1 MSKRQENN
9 TRPKLADHLAW
20 DERIRQLPDGL
31 FVDDV
36 RLMIKTQPL
45 LPLRV
50 VD

>member
-1 MSKRQENN
+1 M
-9 TRPKLADHLAW
+9 
-20 DERIRQLPDGL
+20 PDGL

>member
-1 MSKRQENN
+1 VI
-9 TRPKLADHLAW
+9 HLIALPNL
-20 DERIRQLPDGL
+20 RVGMPDGL